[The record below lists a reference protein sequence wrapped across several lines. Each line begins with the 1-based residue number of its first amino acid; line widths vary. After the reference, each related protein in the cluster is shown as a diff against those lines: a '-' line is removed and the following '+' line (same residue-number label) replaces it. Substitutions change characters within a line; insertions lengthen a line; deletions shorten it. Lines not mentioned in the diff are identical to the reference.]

1 MKRVHCISVLLL
13 IIFSH
18 SMAGVHTATHTQADL
33 SECELCAT
41 YADRSDAIPAAEVSP
56 PPIPAGLLSF
66 QYLDKAPT
74 TASVFGVYPRGPPL
88 SI

>member
-13 IIFSH
+13 IIVSH
-18 SMAGVHTATHTQADL
+18 SMAGVHAVTHAQADL
-33 SECELCAT
+33 TECQLCAA
-41 YADRSDAIPAAEVSP
+41 YADPSDAIPAAEVPP

-66 QYLDKAPT
+66 QYLDKAATP
-74 TASVFGVYPRGPPL
+74 ASVFAVYPRGPPL